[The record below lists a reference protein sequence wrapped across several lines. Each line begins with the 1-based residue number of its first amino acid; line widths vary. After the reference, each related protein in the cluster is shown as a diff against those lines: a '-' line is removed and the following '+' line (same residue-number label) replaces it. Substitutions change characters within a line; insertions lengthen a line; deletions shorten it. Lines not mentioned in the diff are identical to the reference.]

1 MGESAGTPRVRVDLL
16 GRFRVT
22 LNDGSPTQAISA
34 RGQELLAL
42 LVLEN
47 GARLA
52 RERVASRLWPDSGE
66 AQARTN
72 LRRELHQ
79 LRRTLPR
86 YEEVIQ
92 DEGADLS
99 LRLTASPVLVGAQSD
114 VQEVRAALGRSTAAK
129 AGPAELD
136 ALIEAA
142 RGYCGDLLPE
152 CFAEWLAP
160 ERERLRHEIIV
171 ALRRLT
177 ELLEHRRDLVEG
189 LRWARRLTELDPLD
203 EIAYRAEMRLC
214 AAASDRAAA
223 LHAFHRCAQRLDRE
237 LGVEPAP
244 ETRVLYRRLVEQ
256 PAERAT
262 ALRSPQARAFVGRQ
276 SERERLLQAW
286 RSLDA
291 TAPLLACITG
301 EPGIGKSRLADE
313 VARHAERDGAR
324 VAWARAY
331 AAEGQLSYAPVVEWL
346 RSPALAGAVK
356 DLELPWRAELGRLLP
371 ETDGAGPAPAPQTP
385 ADGDDA
391 HRRRV
396 LFEAVSKV
404 LRGGTRPT
412 LLLLDDLQWCDPQSL
427 SFLHYLGRPDTGAP
441 LFILATARS
450 GELADNAEARRL
462 LLALLQEG
470 RQLELELTPFGTDDL
485 KALLGA
491 AGHDAAPEIV
501 ERVRALSEGNPLFAL
516 EALQAD
522 LHLRALEPA
531 AEPKGALL
539 VRSPRVRGVLTTRL
553 AQLGPRARELAE
565 YAATIGRAFDVDVLR
580 EAADLDE
587 GELVSALDELWRRRI
602 VREHAAGAY
611 DFTHDALRE
620 AATFELSP
628 SRARLLHRRV
638 AQAFELV
645 RAASLDDLS
654 SALATHYELAGLPE
668 RATTFYRRAARA
680 AASRYAHD
688 HASALLERG
697 LSLVAQRPSSRQ
709 RDGEELGLLLERA
722 PSLRALKGYANP
734 ELVALLHRARALA
747 EGLNEAPALFQVLRN
762 LWAQQFVAGDLPG
775 TLETAYRMFELAS
788 VLPQLAPI
796 GHHALAGA
804 LTHVG
809 QLAAAIDHFEAARA
823 GYDPK
828 DAHQHLLVFGS
839 DLGVFN
845 SAWEAHA
852 LWLYGLED
860 RAVTA
865 ANEAVQTARTLGH
878 AYSEALAQA
887 YAAVLHYMRRDRRS
901 CAEASDAAR
910 ELCHRHGFAY
920 YGHWGTLLGAW
931 ARNNDP
937 SSAAEVIA
945 GALAALD
952 AEGSWARRPLYLA
965 ALVEVLAEA
974 GRRDEA
980 LVALR
985 QAEERAERSGDCV
998 WSAELMRLRAVL
1010 VPGESLLHARRA
1022 RDLAARLK
1030 ARPLVVRTSVTLTD
1044 AMTGDR
1050 EGAVQ
1055 VLREALADLPD
1066 SGGSLDR
1073 DVALQR
1079 LRSLERPAAARANLR
1094 P

>member
-1 MGESAGTPRVRVDLL
+1 LRVDLL
-16 GRFRVT
+16 GRFR
-22 LNDGSPTQAISA
+22 LSLADGSPGQAISA

-42 LVLEN
+42 LVLEK
-47 GARLA
+47 GDRLA

-86 YEEVIQ
+86 YDEVLQ

-99 LRLTASPVLVGAQSD
+99 LRLAPSPAPAGARSD
-114 VQEVRAALGRSTAAK
+114 VQEVRTALLRASAAK
-129 AGPAELD
+129 GNPAELD
-136 ALIEAA
+136 ALADAA
-142 RGYCGDLLPE
+142 RGYGGDLLPE

-160 ERERLRHEIIV
+160 ERERLRQEIIV

-177 ELLEHRRDLVEG
+177 ELLEQRRDLVEG

-244 ETRVLYRRLVEQ
+244 ETRDLYRRLVEQ
-256 PAERAT
+256 PTPPAA

-276 SERERLLQAW
+276 AERERLLQAW

-291 TAPLLACITG
+291 APPQFACITG

-313 VARHAERDGAR
+313 VARRAERDGAR
-324 VAWARAY
+324 VARARAY
-331 AAEGQLSYAPVVEWL
+331 AADGQLSYAPVVEWL
-346 RSPALAGAVK
+346 RSPALAGARG

-371 ETDGAGPAPAPQTP
+371 EANGASPPPPAEHGV
-385 ADGDDA
+385 DSDDA
-391 HRRRV
+391 YRRRV

-404 LRGGTRPT
+404 LCGGTRPT
-412 LLLLDDLQWCDPQSL
+412 LLVLDDLQWCDPETL
-427 SFLHYLGRPDTGAP
+427 AFLHYLSRHESGAP
-441 LFILATARS
+441 LFILATART

-462 LLALLQEG
+462 LRALLQEG
-470 RQLELELTPFGTDDL
+470 RLRELELLPFGASDL
-485 KALLGA
+485 EALLRA
-491 AGHDAAPEIV
+491 AGHVAAPEVI
-501 ERVRALSEGNPLFAL
+501 ERVRVLSEGNPLFAL

-522 LHLRALEPA
+522 LHLRAVEPA
-531 AEPKGALL
+531 TDPKGALL

-565 YAATIGRAFDVDVLR
+565 FAATIGRAFDVDVLR

-587 GELVSALDELWRRRI
+587 SELVSALDELWRKRI

-638 AQAFELV
+638 AQAYELM
-645 RAASLDDLS
+645 RAAGLDDLS
-654 SALATHYELAGLPE
+654 AALATHYELAGLPE
-668 RATTFYRRAARA
+668 RATGYYRRAGRA

-688 HASALLERG
+688 HASLLLERG

-722 PSLRALKGYANP
+722 PSLRALQGYASS
-734 ELVALLHRARALA
+734 ELVAVLHRARSLA
-747 EGLNEAPALFQVLRN
+747 EGLGDAPALFQVLRN
-762 LWAQQFVAGDLPG
+762 LWGQQFVAGDMKA
-775 TLETAYRMFELAS
+775 TLETAHRMFELAT
-788 VLPQLAPI
+788 VLPELAPV
-796 GHHALAGA
+796 GHHALAGT

-809 QLAAAIDHFEAARA
+809 QLASAIDHFEAARA

-828 DAHQHLLVFGS
+828 DAPQHLHVFGS

-852 LWLYGLED
+852 LWLHGLED

-865 ANEAVQTARTLGH
+865 ASEAVQTARTLGH

-931 ARNNDP
+931 AKSSDP
-937 SSAAEVIA
+937 SSAAQVIR
-945 GALAALD
+945 GALEALD
-952 AEGSWARRPLYLA
+952 AEGSRARRPMYLA
-965 ALVEVLAEA
+965 ALVEVLHEA

-980 LVALR
+980 LQALCE
-985 QAEERAERSGDCV
+985 AEERAAASGDCV
-998 WSAELMRLRAVL
+998 WSAELLRLRAVL
-1010 VPGESLLHARRA
+1010 MPDQSLVHARRA
-1022 RDLAARLK
+1022 MELAARLR
-1030 ARPLVVRTSVTLTD
+1030 ARPLVLRTSVTLTD

-1050 EGAVQ
+1050 EGAVR

-1073 DVALQR
+1073 DLALQR
-1079 LRSLERPAAARANLR
+1079 LAGLERGSSERANPR
-1094 P
+1094 S